1 MKEFKIGSEYSVCLE
16 VDHEHTALAVGSG
29 SLPVFATPCMV
40 ALMEEAA
47 AGCAEPFLDGEETT
61 VGTLVQVS
69 HISATPEGMEVTAAA
84 KLVEADGRRLVF
96 EVTAVDDIGVVGQGK
111 HERFVV
117 KKDKF
122 MKKTLAKNN
131 E

>member
-1 MKEFKIGSEYSVCLE
+1 MKEFKIGSEYSVCLK
-16 VDHEHTALAVGSG
+16 VDHEHTAVAVGSG

-47 AGCAEPFLDGEETT
+47 VGCANPFLDDEETT
-61 VGTLVQVS
+61 VGTLVNVS
-69 HISATPEGMEVTAAA
+69 HISATPEGMTVTTAA

-96 EVTAVDDIGVVGQGK
+96 DVTAVDEIGVIGQGK
-111 HERFVV
+111 HERFIV

-131 E
+131 D

>member
-1 MKEFKIGSEYSVCLE
+1 MKEIKIGAEHSVCLT
-16 VDHEHTALAVGSG
+16 VGKEHTAKAVGSG
-29 SLPVFATPCMV
+29 SLPVFATPCMI

-47 AGCAEPFLDGEETT
+47 AACAEQFMQDDETT
-61 VGTLVQVS
+61 VGTMMNVS
-69 HISATPEGMEVTAAA
+69 HISATPESLTVTAAA

-96 EVTAVDDIGVVGQGK
+96 DVTAVDEIGVIGQGK

-117 KKDKF
+117 KAEKF
-122 MKKTLAKNN
+122 MKKTLAKA